1 MSRRH
6 NSVPIRAPATILE
19 VLMENPDVTQ
29 QGGQSARF
37 KFTKETLR
45 TLYSSV
51 QRPGGS
57 DVKAEDTSPSTS
69 DTCNTSDNCCCCV
82 IAL

>member
-1 MSRRH
+1 
-6 NSVPIRAPATILE
+6 
-19 VLMENPDVTQ
+19 MESPDVTP

-45 TLYSSV
+45 TLRTAV
-51 QRPGGS
+51 QPSRG
-57 DVKAEDTSPSTS
+57 DVKLEDTSPSTS